1 MREGLVVS
9 FVDTNKELLA
19 DNDIDL
25 DTNNCDDKL
34 ELVLSSNKNK
44 YSAPLI
50 LHFWRQYLKEME
62 NREVEVM

>member
-1 MREGLVVS
+1 MCEGLVVS

-19 DNDIDL
+19 DSDIDL
-25 DTNNCDDKL
+25 DTNNCDDNT

-50 LHFWRQYLKEME
+50 LTL
-62 NREVEVM
+62 

>member
-1 MREGLVVS
+1 MFEGLVVS

-19 DNDIDL
+19 VSDIDL
-25 DTNNCDDKL
+25 DTNNCDDNT

-50 LHFWRQYLKEME
+50 LTL
-62 NREVEVM
+62 